1 MVNNQQ
7 LQFTKMEK
15 LVIEQLKRGYSN
27 KKIGEIL
34 NFSAYAIKYHVA
46 KIIRKT
52 GAVNR
57 INAIYILTKNGYFKN
72 SEQEQ
77 MQVSALR

>member
-1 MVNNQQ
+1 MVDNQQ
-7 LQFTKMEK
+7 FEFTDMEK
-15 LVIEQLKRGYSN
+15 LVIEQLKNGYSN
-27 KKIGEIL
+27 REIGEIL

-57 INAIYILTKNGYFKN
+57 INAVYKLTQIGYFKD
-72 SEQEQ
+72 SEQE
-77 MQVSALR
+77 MM

>member
-1 MVNNQQ
+1 MVDNQQ
-7 LQFTKMEK
+7 FEFTDMEK
-15 LVIEQLKRGYSN
+15 LVIEQLKNGYSN
-27 KKIGEIL
+27 REIGKML

-57 INAIYILTKNGYFKN
+57 INAIYILTKAGYFKD
-72 SEQEQ
+72 SEQEILQ
-77 MQVSALR
+77 P